1 MTAGDIVT
9 LRKPIT
15 FDKDTDDGTTLVVEA
30 AAVMTATNVDILTTQ
45 IITGRKTKEGL
56 TEATIVIVGRR
67 LT

>member
-15 FDKDTDDGTTLVVEA
+15 FDKDTDDDTTLVVEA
-30 AAVMTATNVDILTTQ
+30 AAVMTATDVDILTTQ

-56 TEATIVIVGRR
+56 TEATIVIVGRL

>member
-1 MTAGDIVT
+1 MAAGDIVT

-15 FDKDTDDGTTLVVEA
+15 FDKDTDDGVTLVIEA
-30 AAVMTATNVDILTTQ
+30 AAVMDVTLVDILTTQ

-56 TEATIVIVGRR
+56 TEATIVIVGRT

>member
-1 MTAGDIVT
+1 MAAGDIVT

-30 AAVMTATNVDILTTQ
+30 AAVKTAGDVDILTTQ

-56 TEATIVIVGRR
+56 IEATIVIVGRR

>member
-1 MTAGDIVT
+1 MAAGDIVT

-15 FDKDTDDGTTLVVEA
+15 FDRETDDGTTLVVEA
-30 AAVMTATNVDILTTQ
+30 AAVMTDTDIDILTTQ

-56 TEATIVIVGRR
+56 TEATIVIVGRS

>member
-1 MTAGDIVT
+1 MAAGDIVT

-30 AAVMTATNVDILTTQ
+30 AAVMAAADVDILTTQ

-56 TEATIVIVGRR
+56 TEATIVIVGRIAA
-67 LT
+67 